1 MKPARSAGRAL
12 LCTCVMIALA
22 GCAGRGD
29 MVDGPRAAEANAS
42 LGADF
47 LRKNDNE
54 QALSRFKRALD
65 YDSDNL
71 SANWGMA
78 IVSDRL
84 GETDDARGYYR
95 KTLDLQPGPAIY
107 NSYGVFLC
115 RQGEVDPALKY
126 FKRAADN
133 PRYAG
138 YADALANA
146 GLCLHRAGQ
155 PGAAEQYYRDAL
167 AANDSQMT
175 ALVEMARLQYEQGDY
190 LRARAFLERAD
201 SVNTLEAEQLL
212 LGARIELVLND
223 RATASAYLER
233 HNVIAP
239 SASLSLSQLE
249 QSPR

>member
-1 MKPARSAGRAL
+1 
-12 LCTCVMIALA
+12 
-22 GCAGRGD
+22 
-29 MVDGPRAAEANAS
+29 MVDGSRAAEANAN

-54 QALSRFKRALD
+54 QALSRFQRALD

-78 IVSDRL
+78 IVNDRL
-84 GETDDARGYYR
+84 GETDDARRYYR

-115 RQGEVDPALKY
+115 RQGEVEPALKY

-138 YADALANA
+138 HADALANA

-155 PGAAEQYYRDAL
+155 PDAAERYYRDAL
-167 AANDSQMT
+167 AVDDSQMT
-175 ALVEMARLQYEQGDY
+175 ALADMARLKYEQGDY

-201 SVNTLEAEQLL
+201 SVNTLDAEQLL
-212 LGARIELVLND
+212 LGARIELALDD
-223 RATASAYLER
+223 RAAAGAYLER
-233 HNVIAP
+233 HNASAP